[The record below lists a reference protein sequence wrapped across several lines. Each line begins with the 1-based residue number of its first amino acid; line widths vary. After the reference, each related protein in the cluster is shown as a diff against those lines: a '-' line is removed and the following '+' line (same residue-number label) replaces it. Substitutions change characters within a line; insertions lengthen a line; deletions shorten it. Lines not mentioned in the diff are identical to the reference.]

1 MLDTLLAKVVGTQ
14 NERELK
20 RLRPLVG
27 QVNALEP
34 SVKELRDEQLR
45 AKTAEFRQRLT
56 AVVDRLEEEEKTTQ
70 NESRIKS
77 AQSDLQDALDDLLPE
92 AFAVVREAGRR
103 VLSMRH
109 FDVQIIGGAVLHNF
123 GGARV
128 KVAGKIAEMKT
139 GEGKTLVATLPAYLN
154 ALAGKGVH
162 VVTVND
168 YLARRDSEWMGK
180 IYRFL
185 GLSVGVIQHELTDAE
200 RQVAYA
206 ADITY
211 GTNNEFGFDY
221 LRDNMKF
228 DLSHYVQ
235 RGHNFAIVDEV
246 DSILVDE
253 ARTPLIISG
262 PAEESTDL
270 YYEVDRIIPR
280 LKMGAVTRGDTK
292 AEEREALE
300 ATGDYIKDEKHKTVT
315 LTESGMAKAEQ
326 LLAHRLQ
333 PGGLYD
339 PVNMPL
345 LHHINQAL
353 RAHVL
358 FQRDVD
364 YMNKEGEIVIVD
376 EFTGRLMPGRR
387 WSDGLHQA
395 VEAKEKVKIER
406 ENQTL
411 ATVTFQ
417 NYFRKYKKLAGMTG
431 TADTEA
437 EEFAKIYNLDVVVI
451 PPNRQLRRVEH
462 PDLVYRTETEKW
474 DAIVTEIVEEHEKG
488 RPVLVG
494 TVSIEKSE
502 KLSGML
508 DRRGLKRGTTTGGG
522 VDKHVV
528 LNAKYHA
535 QEAEFVAQAGRKGAV
550 TIATNMAGR
559 GTDILLGG
567 NPEFMARQQA
577 LAEQIAERMPKGEER
592 FVGDDQY
599 VYYYHLDG
607 FYRVPKAEYDRI
619 YDHFKLQCDA
629 EHDDVVALG
638 GLHIVATERH
648 EARRIDNQLRG
659 RAGRQGDPGASRF
672 YLSLEDDLMRIF
684 GSDRISGLMQ
694 RLGMEE
700 GVPIEHGM
708 VTKAIER
715 AQKQVESQNFSVRKH
730 LLEYDDV
737 MNKQREN
744 VYALRRQI
752 LEGQIRLKDEN
763 DDETVLDTRQYLM
776 ELAEDMLDSMV
787 ETYTPRSA
795 DFEEWDLEALKRE
808 ANRVFGIDVAPLTFD
823 QRTSDEIRDLLWT
836 GILSSYEEKEK
847 LVGREILQRV
857 ERDIML
863 QIVDQQWKD
872 HLYSL
877 DHLKEGI
884 GLRGYGQRDPLIEY
898 KKESFGLFQAMKERV
913 DEEIVRYLWWLRPVL
928 NEEQPPPRPAAPRRS
943 PLILNDP
950 STESASSS
958 VFGAPRSAAPDAPA
972 RASGAQHPPRVGGDD
987 AKIKQ
992 VRRDEPKVGRN
1003 DPCPCGSG
1011 KKYKKCHG
1019 AAA

>member
-14 NERELK
+14 NDRELK
-20 RLRPLVG
+20 RLRPIVAE
-27 QVNALEP
+27 VNAFEP
-34 SVKELRDEQLR
+34 AITALSDDRLRG
-45 AKTAEFRQRLT
+45 KTAELRQRFANGET
-56 AVVDRLEEEEKTTQ
+56 
-70 NESRIKS
+70 
-77 AQSDLQDALDDLLPE
+77 LDDLLPE

-103 VLSMRH
+103 VLNMRH
-109 FDVQIIGGAVLHNF
+109 FDVQLIGGAVLH
-123 GGARV
+123 
-128 KVAGKIAEMKT
+128 KGKIAEMKT

-154 ALAGKGVH
+154 ALDGKGVH

-168 YLARRDSEWMGK
+168 YLARRDSEWMGR

-185 GLSVGVIQHELTDAE
+185 GMTVGVIQHDLIDAE

-228 DLSHYVQ
+228 ELAHYVQ
-235 RGHNFAIVDEV
+235 RGHHFAIVDEV
-246 DSILVDE
+246 DSILIDE

-280 LKMGAVTRGDTK
+280 LKMGAVTQGDTK
-292 AEEREALE
+292 AEDREALE
-300 ATGDYIKDEKHKTVT
+300 ATGDYIKDEKHKTIT
-315 LTESGMAKAEQ
+315 LTEGGMAKAEH
-326 LLAHRLQ
+326 LLSHRLQ
-333 PGGLYD
+333 AGGLYD
-339 PVNMPL
+339 PANMPL
-345 LHHINQAL
+345 LHHVNQAL
-353 RAHVL
+353 RAHAL
-358 FQRDVD
+358 FHRDVD
-364 YMNKEGEIVIVD
+364 YMVKDGQVVIVD

-417 NYFRKYKKLAGMTG
+417 NYSRKYKKLAGMTG

-437 EEFAKIYNLDVVVI
+437 EEFNKIYKLDVVVI
-451 PPNRQLRRVEH
+451 PPNRPLRRVEN

-474 DAIVTEIVEEHEKG
+474 DAIVTEIIDEHQKG

-502 KLSGML
+502 KLSAML
-508 DRRGLKRGTTTGGG
+508 DRRGLKRGTSTGGG

-535 QEAEFVAQAGRKGAV
+535 QEAEFVAQAGRKGSV

-567 NPEFMARQQA
+567 NAEFMSRQQC
-577 LAEQIAERMPKGEER
+577 LAEDIAERLPKGEER
-592 FVGDDQY
+592 FVEDEQY
-599 VYYYHLDG
+599 AYFFHLDA
-607 FYRVPKAEYDRI
+607 FYRVPKEDYQHI
-619 YDHFKLQCDA
+619 FEHFKRLCDA
-629 EHDDVVALG
+629 EHDDVVSLE

-694 RLGMEE
+694 KLGMEE

-708 VTKAIER
+708 VTRAIER
-715 AQKQVESQNFSVRKH
+715 AQKQVEAQNFSVRKH

-744 VYALRRQI
+744 IYALRRQI
-752 LEGQIRLKDEN
+752 LEGQIHLQDE
-763 DDETVLDTRQYLM
+763 DGEEIVVDTRDYLNS
-776 ELAEDMLDSMV
+776 LAEEILDSLV
-787 ETYTPRSA
+787 ETYAARSA
-795 DFEEWDLEALKRE
+795 DFEQWDLNALKRE
-808 ANRVFGIDVAPLTFD
+808 VTRVFAIDAGALTFTD
-823 QRTSDEIRDLLWT
+823 RTSDEIRDLLWEK
-836 GILSSYEEKEK
+836 IVASYDEKEK
-847 LVGREILQRV
+847 LVGRDVLHRV

-863 QIVDQQWKD
+863 QIVDAQWKD

-884 GLRGYGQRDPLIEY
+884 GLRGYGQRDPLVEY
-898 KKESFGLFQAMKERV
+898 KKESFELFQAMKDRV
-913 DEEIVRYLWWLRPVL
+913 DEEIVRYLWWLRPIL
-928 NEEQPPPRPAAPRRS
+928 SDPTGPPPPRRPARRS
-943 PLILNDP
+943 PPLILNDP
-950 STESASSS
+950 SASELPS
-958 VFGAPRSAAPDAPA
+958 VVGGSRA
-972 RASGAQHPPRVGGDD
+972 RAAQASPFGPPRAQQPPRVGGDD
-987 AKIKQ
+987 ATPRT

>member
-1 MLDTLLAKVVGTQ
+1 MLQTLLAKVIGTQ
-14 NERELK
+14 NERDLK
-20 RLRPLVG
+20 KLRPLVA
-27 QVNALEP
+27 QVNAFEP
-34 SVKELRDEQLR
+34 SLTPLSDEALR
-45 AKTAEFRQRLT
+45 AKTGEFK
-56 AVVDRLEEEEKTTQ
+56 A
-70 NESRIKS
+70 RI
-77 AQSDLQDALDDLLPE
+77 ADGETLDDLLPE

-103 VLSMRH
+103 VLNMRH
-109 FDVQIIGGAVLHNF
+109 FDVQLIGGAVLHQ
-123 GGARV
+123 GR
-128 KVAGKIAEMKT
+128 IAEMKT

-154 ALAGKGVH
+154 ALEGKGVH

-200 RQVAYA
+200 RQVAYG

-228 DLSHYVQ
+228 DLSQYVQ
-235 RGHNFAIVDEV
+235 RGHHFAIVDEV
-246 DSILVDE
+246 DSILIDE

-280 LKMGAVTRGDTK
+280 LKAGQVIRGDAK

-300 ATGDYIKDEKHKTVT
+300 ATGDYIVDEKHKTVT
-315 LTESGMAKAEQ
+315 LTESGMQKAEQ
-326 LLAHRLQ
+326 MLIHRLN
-333 PGGLYD
+333 GGHIYD
-339 PVNMPL
+339 LENAHIK
-345 LHHINQAL
+345 HHVDQAL
-353 RAHVL
+353 RAHAIFKL
-358 FQRDVD
+358 DVD
-364 YMNKEGEIVIVD
+364 YMLKDGGVVIVD

-417 NYFRKYKKLAGMTG
+417 NYFRKYGKLSGMTG

-437 EEFAKIYNLDVVVI
+437 EEFAKIYKLDVIVA
-451 PPNRQLRRVEH
+451 PPNRILARIEN
-462 PDLVYRTETEKW
+462 PDLVYRTEQEKW
-474 DAIVTEIVEEHEKG
+474 DAIVADILDEHKKG

-502 KLSGML
+502 RLSTLL
-508 DRRGLKRGTTTGGG
+508 DRKGLKRGTATGGTL
-522 VDKHVV
+522 DKHVV

-535 QEAEFVAQAGRKGAV
+535 QEAEIVAQAGRRGAV

-567 NPEFMARQQA
+567 NAEFMARQQA
-577 LAEQIAERMPKGEER
+577 LAEQVAERLPKGQER
-592 FVGDDQY
+592 FVDDEEW
-599 VYYYHLDG
+599 VYFFHLDG
-607 FYRVPKAEYDRI
+607 FYRVPKADYERI
-619 YDHFKLQCDA
+619 FHHFKTLTDA
-629 EHDDVVALG
+629 EHDEVVTLG
-638 GLHIVATERH
+638 GLHIVGTERH
-648 EARRIDNQLRG
+648 ESRRIDNQLRG
-659 RAGRQGDPGASRF
+659 RAGRQGDPGSSRF
-672 YLSLEDDLMRIF
+672 YLSLQDDLMRIF

-708 VTKAIER
+708 VTRAIER
-715 AQKQVESQNFSVRKH
+715 AQKQVEAQNFSTRKH

-737 MNKQREN
+737 MNKQRESI
-744 VYALRRQI
+744 YGLRRQI
-752 LEGQIRLKDEN
+752 LEGTIKVSDE
-763 DDETVLDTRQYLM
+763 EGHEEQLDSRAYLL
-776 ELAEDMLDSMV
+776 ELAEDLLDSLV
-787 ETYTPRSA
+787 ETHIPRQGDIEA
-795 DFEEWDLEALKRE
+795 WDLPALQRE
-808 ANRVFGIDVAPLTFD
+808 VMRVFSVDTSDEDFAE
-823 QRTSDEIRDLLWT
+823 QTSDEIRDELWER
-836 GILSSYEEKEK
+836 IRAPYEEKET
-847 LVGREILQRV
+847 LVGREIMQRV
-857 ERDIML
+857 ERDVML
-863 QIVDQQWKD
+863 QVVDGQWKD

-884 GLRGYGQRDPLIEY
+884 GLRGYGQRDPLVEY
-898 KKESFGLFQAMKERV
+898 KKESFELFQAMKGRV
-913 DEEIVRYLWWLRPVL
+913 DEEILRILWMLRPVL
-928 NEEQPPPRPAAPRRS
+928 TDESGQPVAPQPPRRPDPPRQ

-950 STESASSS
+950 SSASALPP
-958 VFGAPRSAAPDAPA
+958 FGVPPRQAAPAPA
-972 RASGAQHPPRVGGDD
+972 ARGAEPPHAGGEMAE
-987 AKIKQ
+987 AKT

>member
-1 MLDTLLAKVVGTQ
+1 MIDTLLAKVVGTQ
-14 NERELK
+14 NDRELK
-20 RLRPLVG
+20 RLRPIVAE
-27 QVNALEP
+27 VNALEP
-34 SVKELRDEQLR
+34 AIQALSDEQVR
-45 AKTAEFRQRLT
+45 AKTAELKQR
-56 AVVDRLEEEEKTTQ
+56 VSNGEP
-70 NESRIKS
+70 I
-77 AQSDLQDALDDLLPE
+77 DDLMPE

-103 VLSMRH
+103 AVSMRH
-109 FDVQIIGGAVLHNF
+109 FDVQLIGGAVLH
-123 GGARV
+123 
-128 KVAGKIAEMKT
+128 KGKIAEMKT

-154 ALAGKGVH
+154 ALEGKGVH

-168 YLARRDSEWMGK
+168 YLARRDSEWMGR

-185 GLSVGVIQHELTDAE
+185 GMTVGVIQHELNDAE

-228 DLSHYVQ
+228 DLAHYVQ
-235 RGHNFAIVDEV
+235 RGHRFAIVDEV
-246 DSILVDE
+246 DSILIDE

-280 LKMGAVTRGDTK
+280 LKAGAVTRGDTK
-292 AEEREALE
+292 AEDREALE

-315 LTESGMAKAEQ
+315 LTETGMAKAEQ
-326 LLAHRLQ
+326 MLAHRMQ
-333 PGGLYD
+333 AGGLYD
-339 PVNMPL
+339 PANMPL
-345 LHHINQAL
+345 LHHISQAL
-353 RAHVL
+353 RAHTL
-358 FQRDVD
+358 FHRDVD
-364 YMNKEGEIVIVD
+364 YMVKEGEVIIVD

-417 NYFRKYKKLAGMTG
+417 NYFRKYAKLAGMTG

-437 EEFAKIYNLDVVVI
+437 EEFAKIYKLDVVVI
-451 PPNRQLRRVEH
+451 PPNRPLRRIEN
-462 PDLVYRTETEKW
+462 PDLVYRTEQEKW
-474 DAIVTEIVEEHEKG
+474 DAIVTEILDEHTNG

-502 KLSGML
+502 KLSTML

-522 VDKHVV
+522 ADKHVV

-535 QEAEFVAQAGRKGAV
+535 QEAEFVAQAGRKGSV

-567 NPEFMARQQA
+567 NAEFMTRQQA
-577 LAEQIAERMPKGEER
+577 LAEQIAERLPKGEER
-592 FVGDDQY
+592 FVDDDQF
-599 VYYYHLDG
+599 VYFFHLDA
-607 FYRVPKAEYDRI
+607 FYRVPKNDYERI
-619 YDHFKLQCDA
+619 FQHFKQLTDR
-629 EHDDVVALG
+629 EHDEVVSLN
-638 GLHIVATERH
+638 GLHILATERH

-659 RAGRQGDPGASRF
+659 RAGRQGDPGSSRF

-694 RLGMEE
+694 KLGMEE

-708 VTKAIER
+708 VTRAIER

-752 LEGQIRLKDEN
+752 LEGKIRITDE
-763 DDETVLDTRQYLM
+763 DDNEQELDTRAYLIT
-776 ELAEDMLDSMV
+776 LAEEILDSIV
-787 ETYTPRSA
+787 ETYTPREA
-795 DFEEWDLEALKRE
+795 DFEEWDLDALKRE
-808 ANRVFGIDVAPLTFD
+808 AARLFATDTAALDFSD
-823 QRTSDEIRDLLWT
+823 RTADEIRDALWT
-836 GILSSYEEKEK
+836 QVLQSYDEKEK
-847 LVGREILQRV
+847 VVGREVLQRV

-898 KKESFGLFQAMKERV
+898 KKESFELFQAMKERV

-928 NEEQPPPRPAAPRRS
+928 QDEPPPRRPAQRRQ
-943 PLILNDP
+943 PLLMNDP
-950 STESASSS
+950 ATESASTS
-958 VFGAPRSAAPDAPA
+958 VFGAPRSAAPTQARGGNGRAQQPA
-972 RASGAQHPPRVGGDD
+972 RVGGDD
-987 AKIKQ
+987 VIKT

-1019 AAA
+1019 VTA